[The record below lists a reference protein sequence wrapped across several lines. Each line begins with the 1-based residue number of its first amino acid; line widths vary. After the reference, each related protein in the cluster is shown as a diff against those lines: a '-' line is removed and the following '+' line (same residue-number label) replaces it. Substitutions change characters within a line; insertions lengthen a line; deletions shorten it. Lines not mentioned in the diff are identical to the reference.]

1 LKLIKYLITG
11 NEVFPLALALL
22 SAAIETLFLHPCG
35 DDFPEKLVPLCFH
48 EISIQLCSDHQELL
62 RFLETPLRKSVARVN
77 VNADMML
84 LLLMVM
90 MMTLHNNNP
99 EKSKASVIF

>member
-22 SAAIETLFLHPCG
+22 SAAIETLFLHLCG
-35 DDFPEKLVPLCFH
+35 DDFPENLVPLCFH
-48 EISIQLCSDHQELL
+48 ELL

-84 LLLMVM
+84 LLVMVM
-90 MMTLHNNNP
+90 MMTLHNNKP